1 MRAAVNLRWGRFI
14 GALLLALAFVVLSSA
29 APAWARPTDPEDPI
43 RSVCAATDGTADYQY
58 LPVERWSGATQKLH
72 VRSGGGVG
80 IDLAPFQRE
89 FQGGAFAVG
98 DFFYSVTTKFVTWS
112 TEFCPLQSVGLTI
125 DQAVARFGDSVL
137 QSPLLAGIVGL
148 AVIGLLLRGVRRDTG
163 WLPRLIVKMIIVA
176 ILVMMIMG
184 ARNSST
190 DSAGGYAPGEGSPGW
205 FATMIDQAI
214 TEIAAAPAAA
224 LDTPSAYDTVGVDQD
239 ELSCGAYVD
248 ALKYGYEASALS
260 KGALIRAKS
269 IPAQT
274 VSNLWQLSGYRAW
287 SVGQFG
293 RDNLNGQNR
302 VACRML
308 DANAGIPAGL
318 DAFPTD
324 GQDDTLHRSGATR
337 TAVLRLVTDNP
348 SELKVNPRAPAWRP
362 LNRVE
367 QDKAWI
373 AWASCVPR
381 EDKLANLKEPAGW
394 HTPRGQGW
402 LLKTDQDKRAQA
414 EAGTSADFDE
424 ACFDF
429 FNTDGDKVAA
439 IFDWGD
445 GDGELKKVAGDM
457 PHSIY
462 DFISALHG
470 TNQGAS
476 TSALIGYVLSAL
488 GVAAVFGTIG
498 VTIMI
503 VKAVAAFMLLSSIF
517 VAIIC
522 LLPNADNNRLV
533 QFVKVYVGLSLTAAF
548 AVFILSLITLLTNVI
563 LNVIKGFTGPNSDM
577 TLIIGGLAPVMA
589 AIALHFAFHR
599 AGMPSP
605 MTIKGAMAWGGA
617 LSGGAGLNAIGTGT
631 QQLVE
636 RGQGLLRRRTKG
648 DDEETTGKSSAKLGK
663 RNSELATEQRL
674 HSKAPP
680 SGPAGPTPE
689 EILNDPDSTDE
700 DRRAARRRQ
709 LAPGA
714 IRLPAREPDEVD
726 SSAAAATTQAGGVA
740 SRVVLG
746 GPESRFDP
754 SRPAEEQE
762 RRRTEGL
769 ARSAQAFGTTSMR
782 NKKRAGSTYF
792 FEDDVLRAKYPQGIR
807 FSYEACPQFEPYAMK
822 KVVFPDGFS
831 GDRKLDMSIANEIA
845 GLKEQPPNTIWHHH
859 EDTQTMLLLDKK
871 LHAAVGHSGGRH
883 VIKNRMRR
891 DGTSS

>member
-1 MRAAVNLRWGRFI
+1 MS
-14 GALLLALAFVVLSSA
+14 ALLMALAVVLLASA

-43 RSVCAATDGTADYQY
+43 RSVCATEATADYQY

-72 VRSGGGVG
+72 IRSGGGG
-80 IDLAPFQRE
+80 PFDFAPFQRE
-89 FQGGAFAVG
+89 FQGGAFAFG

-112 TEFCPLQSVGLTI
+112 TEFCPLQSIGLTI
-125 DQAVARFGDSVL
+125 DQTVARFGQAVL

-148 AVIGLLLRGVRRDTG
+148 AVIGLLIRGMKQDPG

-176 ILVMMIMG
+176 ILVIMVVG
-184 ARNSST
+184 AGNSTT
-190 DSAGGYAPGEGSPGW
+190 DAAGRYQPGEGSPGW

-224 LDTPSAYDTVGVDQD
+224 LDSPSAYDSVGVDQD

-248 ALKYGYEASALS
+248 ALREGYEASALS
-260 KGALIRAKS
+260 KGAMIRAKS

-318 DAFPTD
+318 EAYPTE
-324 GQDDTLHRSGATR
+324 GRDDTLHRSAATR

-348 SELKVNPRAPAWRP
+348 GQLVVNPRAPAWRP

-373 AWASCVPR
+373 AWAACVPR
-381 EDKLANLKEPAGW
+381 DDKLANLKEPTGW
-394 HTPRGQGW
+394 HTPRAQGW
-402 LLKTDQDKRAQA
+402 LLKTNQSERGLA
-414 EAGTSADFDE
+414 EEGRSEDFDK

-429 FNTDGDKVAA
+429 FNTEGDKVAA

-476 TSALIGYVLSAL
+476 NSALIGYILSAL
-488 GVAAVFGTIG
+488 GVAAVFGTMGAI
-498 VTIMI
+498 IMI
-503 VKAVAAFMLLSSIF
+503 VKAVAAFMLLSAIF
-517 VAIIC
+517 VSIIC

-577 TLIIGGLAPVMA
+577 TLILGGLAPVMA
-589 AIALHFAFHR
+589 AIALHFAFHK

-605 MTIKGAMAWGGA
+605 LTVKGAMAWGGA
-617 LSGGAGLNAIGTGT
+617 LSGGAGLGAIRVGT

-636 RGQGLLRRRTKG
+636 RGQGLLRRRGKG
-648 DDEETTGKSSAKLGK
+648 DDEEVTGKGSTAKLGK
-663 RNSELATEQRL
+663 RNSELNTEQPLRPRA
-674 HSKAPP
+674 APG
-680 SGPAGPTPE
+680 GPVGPTPD
-689 EILNDPDSTDE
+689 EILNDPNASEQDK
-700 DRRAARRRQ
+700 RAARRRRMSQ
-709 LAPGA
+709 NM
-714 IRLPAREPDEVD
+714 IRLPPVEAAQGA
-726 SSAAAATTQAGGVA
+726 SASNGEAATSVQTNDSVA
-740 SRVVLG
+740 LG
-746 GPESRFDP
+746 GPASVYNPNLPEP
-754 SRPAEEQE
+754 EQQ
-762 RRRTEGL
+762 RRRAEGL
-769 ARSAQAFGTTSMR
+769 ARAEKAFGATSWSNR
-782 NKKRAGSTYF
+782 KRAGTVFYDF
-792 FEDDVLRAKYPQGIR
+792 PDPALRAKYPAGVA
-807 FSYEACPQFEPYAMK
+807 FSYEACPQFEPYSLA
-822 KVVFPDGFS
+822 KVTLPQGFRNRRTDFAEA
-831 GDRKLDMSIANEIA
+831 DRLA
-845 GLKEQPPNTIWHHH
+845 GFEERPRGTTWHHH
-859 EDTQTMLLLDKK
+859 EDGVTMLLVNKD
-871 LHAAVGHSGGRH
+871 LHQAVRHWGGIRTTG
-883 VIKNRMRR
+883 VKNLE
-891 DGTSS
+891 GGKNA